1 MELIGLF
8 FGILLLFVAISVLL
22 DLLEK
27 PKVMKRIG
35 KRRLFVKWNKK

>member
-27 PKVMKRIG
+27 PKAVKRIG

>member
-1 MELIGLF
+1 MELIGLI
-8 FGILLLFVAISVLL
+8 FGILLLFGAISVLL

-27 PKVMKRIG
+27 PKAVKRIG